1 MAEWPLTSS
10 AFAVGGT
17 IPRRHT
23 CDGEDRSPPLS
34 WTAPPT
40 GSRSLALILDDPDA
54 PGDGSSTGS
63 PGASARTRAGS
74 PRARRRRVR
83 DATTS
88 ARSAIADPA
97 HPAGTAPTA
106 TEEVGLATG
115 VGVAELEQALEGKVL
130 AVAELVGIYQR

>member
-1 MAEWPLTSS
+1 M
-10 AFAVGGT
+10 
-17 IPRRHT
+17 
-23 CDGEDRSPPLS
+23 
-34 WTAPPT
+34 
-40 GSRSLALILDDPDA
+40 
-54 PGDGSSTGS
+54 
-63 PGASARTRAGS
+63 
-74 PRARRRRVR
+74 R

-106 TEEVGLATG
+106 TGSGSAVAEEVGLATG